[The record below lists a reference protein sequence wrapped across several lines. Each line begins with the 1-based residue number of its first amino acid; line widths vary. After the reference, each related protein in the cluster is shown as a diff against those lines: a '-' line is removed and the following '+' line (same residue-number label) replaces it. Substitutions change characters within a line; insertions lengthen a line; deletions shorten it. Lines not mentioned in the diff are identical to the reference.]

1 MVWVAKEDATRRIRT
16 EFPRDIRVEKNV
28 RIPMRDGTELSAN
41 IWLPIDAEAHPVP
54 AILEYIPYRKNDFT
68 ALRDS
73 LRHPYFA
80 GHGYASVRV
89 DMRGSG
95 DSEGVLFDEYLPQEQ
110 EDGIDVINWLAAQPW
125 CTGNVGMIGKSW
137 GGFNGVQIAA
147 HAPEALKAVIA
158 LCFTDDRY
166 TDDVHYRGGAV
177 LGSEMLYW
185 ATTML
190 AYNAR
195 PADPKYVPNW
205 REQWLER
212 LHGSPALIE
221 TWLDHPLRDDY
232 WKQGSINEDY
242 SAIKAPILAVGG
254 WNDGYIN
261 PVFRVLEHMGS
272 PVKAIVGP
280 WVHEYPEVATPGPAI
295 GFLQEALRWYDQY
308 LKGEDTG
315 VENDPDLRVWMQ
327 EYQEP
332 TATVP
337 ETAEGEF
344 IGVQQWPP
352 VDAKSVTLHGHGNGM
367 LSAEGAADIDVLID
381 TPLSHGLYGGVWC
394 PFGVPGDLASDQ
406 RHEDRLAVAFETAP
420 ATEEQSVLGFPE
432 LEFTVA
438 ADTDEAHLIAR
449 LCDVAPDGTSRLVN
463 VGIVALHQSDD
474 HSEIIPCKDQVQTR
488 KLKLDAIGYDLAPG
502 HKWRLALATHYWPR
516 VWPTPIA
523 PKLTLSNVS
532 LTLPLAP
539 TNVSPVAF
547 EPPET
552 AQPIG
557 VSVEGNP
564 TRTRDLQHD
573 YLENSWTITEY
584 SDTGMVRL
592 ADGIGFQQIEH
603 DVYTIASDDPLSAK
617 VTCERIIN
625 IERDG
630 WTVRVEAISAMTGS
644 GDSFRVV
651 SRVELYDEDELVGEH
666 RWDKTIQRA
675 RF

>member
-1 MVWVAKEDATRRIRT
+1 MVWVAKEDAARRVRT
-16 EFPRDIRVEKNV
+16 DFPYKVEVHKNV
-28 RIPMRDGTELSAN
+28 RIPMRDGTELSAD
-41 IWLPIDAEAHPVP
+41 IWLPVDASKQPVP

-95 DSEGVLFDEYLPQEQ
+95 DSEGILLDEYLPQEQ

-166 TDDVHYRGGAV
+166 TDDVHYRGGAM

-212 LHGSPALIE
+212 LENTPAFIE
-221 TWLDHPLRDDY
+221 KWLEHPLRDDY
-232 WKQGSINEDY
+232 WKQGSINENY
-242 SAIKAPILAVGG
+242 RAIKAPVLAVGG

-261 PVFRVLEHMGS
+261 PVFRVLEHLDS
-272 PVKAIVGP
+272 PVKAIIGP

-327 EYQEP
+327 RYQEP
-332 TATVP
+332 TANVP
-337 ETAEGEF
+337 KQAEGEF
-344 IGVQQWPP
+344 IGVQQWPVP
-352 VDAKSVTLHGHGNGM
+352 EPQTVTLHGGEDGKLQQSEVTELNV
-367 LSAEGAADIDVLID
+367 IID

-394 PFGVPGDLASDQ
+394 PFGTPGDLPSDQ
-406 RHEDRLAVAFETAP
+406 RHEDALAVTFETAP

-432 LEFTVA
+432 IEFTVT

-449 LCDVAPDGTSRLVN
+449 LCDVALDGTSRLAS
-463 VGIVALHQSDD
+463 VGIAALHHNHD
-474 HSEIIPCKDQVQTR
+474 HSAVVSCKNKTQTR

-502 HKWRLALATHYWPR
+502 HRWRVALATHYWPR
-516 VWPTPIA
+516 VWPTPVA
-523 PKLTLSNVS
+523 PKLTLSDLK
-532 LTLPLAP
+532 LTLPLTP
-539 TNVSPVAF
+539 SEVSPVSF
-547 EPPET
+547 ERPET
-552 AQPIG
+552 AEQLAAN
-557 VSVEGNP
+557 VEGNP

-573 YLENSWTITEY
+573 YLENTWTVTEY
-584 SDTGMVRL
+584 ADIGMVRL
-592 ADGIGFQQIEH
+592 EDEGIGFQEIER
-603 DVYTIASDDPLSAK
+603 DMYAINNDDPQSAT
-617 VTCERIIN
+617 VTCERTIV

-630 WTVRVEAISAMTGS
+630 WSVRVEAVESM
-644 GDSFRVV
+644 
-651 SRVELYDEDELVGEH
+651 SRVNK
-666 RWDKTIQRA
+666 RIQIVSQVDLFEFGDLIDGRHMQKIY
-675 RF
+675 